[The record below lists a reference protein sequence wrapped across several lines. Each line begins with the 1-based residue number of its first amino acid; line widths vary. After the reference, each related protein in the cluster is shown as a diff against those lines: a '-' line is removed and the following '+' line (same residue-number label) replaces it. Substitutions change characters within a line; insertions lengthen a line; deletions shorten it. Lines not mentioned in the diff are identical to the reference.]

1 MLPESSRMIGAKSAS
16 HSSTRMDSKTKAN
29 PPRTGKPPR
38 TLIQSR
44 DLGRIEVSRHV
55 VATIAGHAAAG
66 CYGVVAMAARGLRD
80 GLAERLH
87 RDEVDAL
94 NVFPVP
100 DGDTGTNMLLTL
112 QSAVEDIRDVDDAD
126 LSRTAKRAS
135 HGALMGARGNSGVI
149 LSQILRGFCVGI
161 GSRPAVDAGG
171 LAKAFREGAD
181 VAYRAVIKPTE
192 GTMLRV

>member
-1 MLPESSRMIGAKSAS
+1 
-16 HSSTRMDSKTKAN
+16 MDSKTKAN

-87 RDEVDAL
+87 RDKL
-94 NVFPVP
+94 
-100 DGDTGTNMLLTL
+100 
-112 QSAVEDIRDVDDAD
+112 
-126 LSRTAKRAS
+126 
-135 HGALMGARGNSGVI
+135 HRGV
-149 LSQILRGFCVGI
+149 
-161 GSRPAVDAGG
+161 AVDVREDRLAASLYVIAEYGTRVSGAAINLSNAARISLERPPG
-171 LAKAFREGAD
+171 LPA
-181 VAYRAVIKPTE
+181 
-192 GTMLRV
+192 

>member
-1 MLPESSRMIGAKSAS
+1 
-16 HSSTRMDSKTKAN
+16 MDSKTKAN

-87 RDEVDAL
+87 RDKLHRGVEVEVREDGMAVSL
-94 NVFPVP
+94 YVVVEYGTRVSEVANNLSNAVRYSVERSLGLPVVEVNVNVQRIHVSGSGRRSDPRP
-100 DGDTGTNMLLTL
+100 DG
-112 QSAVEDIRDVDDAD
+112 R
-126 LSRTAKRAS
+126 RAN
-135 HGALMGARGNSGVI
+135 AQPPTR
-149 LSQILRGFCVGI
+149 
-161 GSRPAVDAGG
+161 AG
-171 LAKAFREGAD
+171 
-181 VAYRAVIKPTE
+181 
-192 GTMLRV
+192 